1 MTDRARIIDAFLAAA
16 GWDDAARAPLARDA
30 SLRRYIRLHRTDGT
44 AMLMDAPPQTGEDVR
59 PFLAIATHLTAA
71 GLSPPQILAKDADNG
86 LLLLEDLG
94 DDLLSRSAAADPGL
108 EPELYAAAAET
119 LAALQATPPP
129 AGLHPYP
136 ADMPD
141 LAATIVDWYAPEARA
156 KRPAIKAA
164 IADALA
170 ALPPGPDVLVHRDY
184 HADNLIWL
192 PDRTGPR
199 RIGLLDFQDAMTGP
213 AEYDLASLIH
223 DPRRPVTSAAAQVA
237 LTTWLDATGT
247 AADAAT
253 HRIAVCSVQRSL
265 RILGR
270 VFSRLSLHGGRDS
283 YLRFIPATW
292 TALQRELTHP
302 GLRDLKT
309 LLDPILPEP
318 TQARLDALRA
328 AKGRFQDQPHA
339 EAYA

>member
-16 GWDDAARAPLARDA
+16 GWVDAARAPLARDA
-30 SLRRYIRLHRTDGT
+30 SLRRYVRLRRADGT

-59 PFLAIATHLTAA
+59 PFLAIATHLAA
-71 GLSPPQILAKDADNG
+71 ADLSPPRILAADAADG

-94 DDLLSRSAAADPGL
+94 DDLVSRAAANDPAL

-119 LAALQATPPP
+119 LAALQATRAP
-129 AGLHPYP
+129 GLRPYI
-136 ADMPD
+136 AEMPD

-170 ALPPGPDVLVHRDY
+170 AMPPGPDVMVHRDY

-192 PDRTGPR
+192 PRRNGPR

-223 DPRRPVTSAAAQVA
+223 DPRRPVSPAAAQIA

-247 AADAAT
+247 GADDAA